1 MRNLT
6 LLMFFK
12 KVSVSIFVIILAQY
26 FANLEFVHIC
36 LDKKNSNIK
45 TFDDLHLL
53 NPESKGSG
61 GG

>member
-1 MRNLT
+1 ML
-6 LLMFFK
+6 FK
-12 KVSVSIFVIILAQY
+12 KVAVSIFVITILTQY

-36 LDKKNSNIK
+36 FDQK
-45 TFDDLHLL
+45 TQISRHFDDLHLL

>member
-1 MRNLT
+1 ML
-6 LLMFFK
+6 FK
-12 KVSVSIFVIILAQY
+12 KEAVSIFVIILTQY

-36 LDKKNSNIK
+36 FDQK
-45 TFDDLHLL
+45 TQISRHFDNLHLL